1 MFKELSKGFMLIK
14 ISKTDFL
21 FYIFNYYISFFKEN
35 ISNTQIK
42 INNYNL

>member
-21 FYIFNYYISFFKEN
+21 FYIFNYIILYIFFLFDELFE
-35 ISNTQIK
+35 IE
-42 INNYNL
+42 Y